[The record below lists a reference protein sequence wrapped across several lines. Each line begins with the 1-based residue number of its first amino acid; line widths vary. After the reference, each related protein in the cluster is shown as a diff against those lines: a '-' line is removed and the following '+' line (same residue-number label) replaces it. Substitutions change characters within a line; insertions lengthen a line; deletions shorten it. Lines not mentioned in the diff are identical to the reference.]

1 MVKRIGAVVA
11 TVVMTVLLSAPAFAG
26 SWTSHFAGWGIGDQS
41 RNWTDSNSP
50 SNSTVLS
57 IKQCTYSVTTAEKWM
72 AFRLYRDDFWTPDET
87 YERKGVDCWA
97 TSAVHTTS
105 WGSKGKGDFFWRI
118 ASICGFEHNAFAD
131 TPYVRMDY

>member
-1 MVKRIGAVVA
+1 MDGNPGQQNSRCVGCDAPYRSWQRGRQMVKRIGAVVA
-11 TVVMTVLLSAPAFAG
+11 TVVMTALLSAPAFAG

-41 RNWTDSNSP
+41 RNWTDSNSA

-87 YERKGVDCWA
+87 YERKGVDCW
-97 TSAVHTTS
+97 
-105 WGSKGKGDFFWRI
+105 
-118 ASICGFEHNAFAD
+118 
-131 TPYVRMDY
+131 